1 MNIYILFTLCFLPV
15 IALFA
20 IFSIVTK
27 DHPVFRYAI
36 SCAFGIAT
44 VAPASFI
51 QFLTLKIPT
60 FSSPS
65 FFSILITAI
74 LFNGFIE
81 ESFKLAFI
89 LLIPK
94 KRMTLQSFLCASI
107 LLGCASG
114 SLETAIYL
122 MNSLQK
128 IALIPGT
135 EHALRM
141 IFTRMFSAQAI
152 HAFCAGLSGIF
163 IWSCQ
168 KEIHHL
174 IIVIIA
180 ITMHGLYN
188 FFIAFSQEFRWFAMI
203 AILLAAIECRIWYKT
218 VKNEEISQN
227 SQKLLDIT
235 N

>member
-1 MNIYILFTLCFLPV
+1 MNIYILFALCFLPV

-81 ESFKLAFI
+81 ESFNTFSCSVGKCTDCRCRVVA
-89 LLIPK
+89 
-94 KRMTLQSFLCASI
+94 A
-107 LLGCASG
+107 
-114 SLETAIYL
+114 E
-122 MNSLQK
+122 
-128 IALIPGT
+128 
-135 EHALRM
+135 LR
-141 IFTRMFSAQAI
+141 
-152 HAFCAGLSGIF
+152 
-163 IWSCQ
+163 
-168 KEIHHL
+168 
-174 IIVIIA
+174 
-180 ITMHGLYN
+180 
-188 FFIAFSQEFRWFAMI
+188 
-203 AILLAAIECRIWYKT
+203 ECRSAD
-218 VKNEEISQN
+218 NEQVI
-227 SQKLLDIT
+227 DIPHLHVVVDC
-235 N
+235 